1 MIKVLLIIFLILP
14 PANADDHIT
23 AELCEEIR
31 HILVENVEKGYI
43 NEQEASDLLQGCEA
57 SL

>member
-1 MIKVLLIIFLILP
+1 MIKALIILFLLLP

-31 HILVENVEKGYI
+31 QILVENIRKGYI
-43 NEQEASDLLQGCEA
+43 NEQEAKDLLQGCVA
-57 SL
+57 AL